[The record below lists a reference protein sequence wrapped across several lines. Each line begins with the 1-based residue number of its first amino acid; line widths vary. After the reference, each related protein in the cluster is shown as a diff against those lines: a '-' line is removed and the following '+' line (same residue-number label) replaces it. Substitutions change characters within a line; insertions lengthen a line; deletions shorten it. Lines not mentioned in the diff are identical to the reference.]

1 MSELSPIRER
11 IQVLKDTLTTGK
23 AFTDEQIGWMVRAIE
38 LQQNLIDAGNT
49 YINELSVDNLKK
61 GIEIH
66 ELREKFGIHE

>member
-23 AFTDEQIGWMVRAIE
+23 AFTDAQIKWMVRTIE
-38 LQQNLIDAGNT
+38 LQQDLGDAAHT
-49 YINELSVDNLKK
+49 YINELTVSNLRKD
-61 GIEIH
+61 IEIH